1 MGYAIQD
8 WHIAFVQFTFVQF
21 TEWKTR
27 LTSGCFYFYIQVLLF
42 ILEIFCLGKTKIAL
56 PFTVQ
61 LKLPHFFFGNGK
73 HSQSTLLFYF
83 TTDHYFCDITWCLM
97 HLIHPFIHVFLP
109 PWEHFQY
116 NPYRINYAFSYQ

>member
-1 MGYAIQD
+1 LFTISTGKPVGLWFVQLVSKTSEMGYAIQD

-61 LKLPHFFFGNGK
+61 PKLHFFFEMANIL
-73 HSQSTLLFYF
+73 SQHCCFISPLIIIFVTL
-83 TTDHYFCDITWCLM
+83 HG
-97 HLIHPFIHVFLP
+97 V
-109 PWEHFQY
+109 
-116 NPYRINYAFSYQ
+116 